1 LLAALS
7 DRRTVGVMLAAV
19 ALMAAGGDEL
29 GQRYDHLFETHDY
42 GTLAAELKHNIEA
55 PDSAV
60 ATLAWEQRHVAI
72 GSSVFIGAMYAID
85 LLSTAP
91 GAKDPKLDRKI
102 RENAVTTA
110 LYTMAAI
117 ETDGTK
123 CADEA
128 AAKARRQQ
136 FVQLLTPVWIEL
148 RKLPDDA
155 VEQSLGRALSEEKAI
170 AAARAPD
177 DYLCRGRTDDIPD
190 IFASGVSEA
199 SPHFL
204 PAAAWARM
212 AAAVRAKLPDLLA
225 EFAVRLKS
233 GS

>member
-1 LLAALS
+1 
-7 DRRTVGVMLAAV
+7 
-19 ALMAAGGDEL
+19 MAAGGDEL

-42 GTLAAELKHNIEA
+42 GALAAELKQNMTLPQTAIG
-55 PDSAV
+55 
-60 ATLAWEQRHVAI
+60 TLAWEQRHVAI
-72 GSSVFIGAMYAID
+72 GSSVFIGAMYAIH
-85 LLSTAP
+85 LLSAAP
-91 GAKDPKLDRKI
+91 GSENPAYDRKI

-123 CADEA
+123 CADA
-128 AAKARRQQ
+128 SAPKARRQQ

-148 RKLPDDA
+148 RKLPDEA
-155 VEQSLGRALSEEKAI
+155 VESALARALGEEKAI

-177 DYLCRGRTDDIPD
+177 DYLCRGRTDDIPNL
-190 IFASGVSEA
+190 FTSGVSEE

-204 PAAAWARM
+204 ATPAWSKAAAAI
-212 AAAVRAKLPDLLA
+212 RAKLPELLA
-225 EFAVRLKS
+225 EFAVRVKS